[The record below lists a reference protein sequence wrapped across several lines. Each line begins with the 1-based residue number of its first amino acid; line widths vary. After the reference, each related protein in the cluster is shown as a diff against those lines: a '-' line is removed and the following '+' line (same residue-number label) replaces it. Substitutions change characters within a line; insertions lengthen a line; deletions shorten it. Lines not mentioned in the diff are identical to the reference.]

1 MSTAAHPRSCA
12 SCDMTSCALHIGH
25 GPLIESV
32 SGKTSWLLDDAWPE
46 YSSYL
51 ARIAGPDDQILAPGL
66 FGAAR
71 ITRYDWA
78 HPATSHTATL
88 ATARRHWSMRRVATA
103 AGSVRQQ
110 AYATSDKRMATA
122 LAKAVDYRSEHL
134 VIAQAWLPWLDRLG
148 LLGGRSFDVLMSRY
162 PLADIHARLDAAAR
176 DYAEPPDP
184 SIADF
189 RAPDDLVEIE
199 QRLLVRARRIVS
211 PHDDICTLFADRATR
226 LAWHRPA
233 KTFPKPGQR
242 TAFIGTTLP
251 RDRPDLAAQWASRST
266 DSLIIFAS
274 ASPDHPVWQGSAV
287 EHRPWSPSWLDDIGT
302 IVHPATM
309 TTQPRRLL
317 QALANGVTVHAT
329 PACGLPSTDYC
340 GLSASLTESIS
351 LSQRP

>member
-32 SGKTSWLLDDAWPE
+32 SGKTNWLLDDAWPE

-78 HPATSHTATL
+78 HPATRHAATV
-88 ATARRHWSMRRVATA
+88 ATARRHWTMRRVTAA
-103 AGSVRQQ
+103 AGSVRQR
-110 AYATSDKRMATA
+110 AYARSDKRLAVA

-134 VIAQAWLPWLDRLG
+134 VVAQAWLPWLDRLG
-148 LLGGRSFDVLMSRY
+148 LLGGRSFDVMMSRY

-176 DYAEPPDP
+176 DYTGPSDP

-189 RAPDDLVEIE
+189 RAPDHRVETE
-199 QRLLVRARRIVS
+199 HRLLGQARRIVS
-211 PHDDICTLFADRATR
+211 PHADICALFDDRAIR

-233 KTFPKPGQR
+233 KTFPKPGR
-242 TAFIGTTLP
+242 RIAFIGTTLP

-266 DSLIIFAS
+266 GPLIVFGA
-274 ASPDHPVWQGSAV
+274 ASPNHPVWQGTPV
-287 EHRPWSPSWLDDIGT
+287 EHRPWTPAWLDDIGT

-317 QALANGVTVHAT
+317 QALANGLTIHAT
-329 PACGLPSTDYC
+329 PACGLPPTDYRD
-340 GLSASLTESIS
+340 LTV
-351 LSQRP
+351 PT